1 MLWIFVAAL
10 AFGGVFIVLAL
21 LGHDHDVDT
30 SGVHLPLHPH
40 ADADAGLFGLFSLRN
55 LTWASFAFGGI
66 GLLAVLT
73 ERSASTT
80 WTSAI
85 VAGLLTWALVHVVFR
100 LLRRSEFDATP
111 LDVAAIGNEA
121 VLVVP
126 FNEDGVG
133 VVQFRS
139 GGQYQE
145 LPARRAAE
153 YDDVPAPQFAACRI
167 ESIHAG
173 FAIVTPVV

>member
-10 AFGGVFIVLAL
+10 AFGGLFIVLAL

-30 SGVHLPLHPH
+30 SGVHLQLHAHP
-40 ADADAGLFGLFSLRN
+40 DADAGLFGLFSLRN

-73 ERSASTT
+73 RRTESTT
-80 WTSAI
+80 WIASIA
-85 VAGLLTWALVHVVFR
+85 AGVLTWALVHIVFR

-111 LDVAAIGNEA
+111 LDVSAIGNSA
-121 VLVVP
+121 TLVVP
-126 FNEDGVG
+126 FNDDGVG
-133 VVQFRS
+133 VVQFLS

-145 LPARRAAE
+145 LPARRATE
-153 YDDVPAPQFAACRI
+153 YEDVPAPQFATCRI
-167 ESIHAG
+167 ESILAG
-173 FAIVTPVV
+173 FAIVTPVG